1 MKKINKTKN
10 KEGGFTLVEL
20 MVSTTIF
27 VVIIISSIG
36 SLLVLLGA
44 SKESRGL
51 RFAMDNV
58 NFAMESMTR
67 SVRMGVSYYCSAD
80 PTVSP
85 PTDPETFKDCLGG
98 GTLLSFIPQANMAS
112 PRLTYKL
119 KSRYPNDPD
128 STRTIERCEGEDC
141 VEIVSSD
148 IDVKTFRI
156 YVTGSD
162 PRDEYQAKAYILLK
176 GEIEVKNEKVPF
188 MIQALASQRNY

>member
-1 MKKINKTKN
+1 MKEINKTKN

-20 MVSTTIF
+20 MVATTIF

-67 SVRMGVSYYCSAD
+67 SIRMGINYYCGITSDTDATND
-80 PTVSP
+80 C
-85 PTDPETFKDCLGG
+85 PTDNG
-98 GTLLSFIPQANMAS
+98 GTAISFIPEANTTK

-119 KSRYPNDPD
+119 KSRDEGDPN
-128 STRTIERCEGEDC
+128 STRTIERCEGGNC

-148 IDVKTFRI
+148 INIETFRV

-162 PRDEYQAKAYILLK
+162 PLDEIQAKVYILLK
-176 GEIEVKNEKVPF
+176 GKIKVKSNDVPF
-188 MIQALASQRNY
+188 MIQTLASQRNY